1 MPRYCHCGWQWRYL
15 TGMRHTW
22 LPVACLLPVVAP
34 ALLPPGLFVGV
45 ELDEAVGKNT
55 GTVKGVS
62 YFACEPKKG
71 LLIRPVRPHP
81 SIERRSA

>member
-1 MPRYCHCGWQWRYL
+1 MPLYCHCGRQWRYL

-22 LPVACLLPVVAP
+22 LPGVRAARRCPWVA
-34 ALLPPGLFVGV
+34 PPGLFVGV

-71 LLIRPVRPHP
+71 LLIRPVRPHA